1 MERRDLSQLKE
12 ALHAAELDGISF
24 GLSCDKIT
32 LPNGHVLNAEDY
44 VRTRVKN
51 TLRSAIAAPI
61 TSVLAPHGWNG
72 EY

>member
-1 MERRDLSQLKE
+1 MERRDICQLKG

-32 LPNGHVLNAEDY
+32 LPDGQVLNAEDY
-44 VRTRVKN
+44 VRSRVKKV
-51 TLRSAIAAPI
+51 LRSAIAAPI
-61 TSVLAPHGWNG
+61 TAVLERHGWNG

>member
-44 VRTRVKN
+44 VRTRV
-51 TLRSAIAAPI
+51 
-61 TSVLAPHGWNG
+61 
-72 EY
+72 